1 MSGPA
6 PLYTSKGNVGG
17 EDRSPPAQ
25 GPQGG
30 EEEPE
35 VSAWTRDTEN
45 TSPGHYGFSLRGE
58 VSTCWCVS
66 GVTSDNQS
74 GFTQSL
80 PLRGVE

>member
-1 MSGPA
+1 MSGPT

-30 EEEPE
+30 EEGPE
-35 VSAWTRDTEN
+35 VSAWKRDTEK
-45 TSPGHYGFSLRGE
+45 TSEGHQSFPLRGE

-66 GVTSDNQS
+66 GMTSENQS

-80 PLRGVE
+80 LLRGAE